1 MKRPT
6 EGVVAFPSVNLP
18 RPRRGSASSVSSTDI
33 PSPVSLFRAQAGA
46 GPRSR
51 TQSQSA
57 VRRPLQRH
65 TSNSSA
71 SLFFG
76 PSIPAPEAKSPT
88 RPTLRPN
95 HSAHRTQVKIG
106 NRHTYS
112 GNDIR
117 ATWEATPSKSPP
129 FNPLPNH
136 SEEDTDIDDF
146 FSGPSDSSFAFT
158 VIDSTPSRPRNPITF
173 LPKKYKPRDS
183 AVLFESDDD
192 RIPNVPEA
200 SSSLSTINSGD
211 PLVTPVYP
219 SLASGWPSRDGPL
232 FAGLDHDV
240 LSRDLDAYSR
250 SEADAFIMRLLTG
263 NTKPVHGKED
273 GSKRMPDTPV
283 KKLKTTHFVVERPWQ
298 SAFTRKIGSEEFD
311 YLAPPP
317 GRGGGKKTAPGKKP
331 RKSLPAAFP
340 ALSGGADGDSPTER
354 KDIKYA
360 GLGLGRPKENPKNT
374 KSVTGRTHWLMRRSS
389 SGAFSTVSSGSDT
402 SATATPTRPK
412 DKGMSYSWT
421 SPSSESLT

>member
-1 MKRPT
+1 M
-6 EGVVAFPSVNLP
+6 
-18 RPRRGSASSVSSTDI
+18 
-33 PSPVSLFRAQAGA
+33 
-46 GPRSR
+46 
-51 TQSQSA
+51 
-57 VRRPLQRH
+57 
-65 TSNSSA
+65 
-71 SLFFG
+71 
-76 PSIPAPEAKSPT
+76 
-88 RPTLRPN
+88 
-95 HSAHRTQVKIG
+95 G

-129 FNPLPNH
+129 FNPLPNY

-158 VIDSTPSRPRNPITF
+158 VIDSTPTRPRNPVTF

-192 RIPNVPEA
+192 RIPNMPGA

-211 PLVTPVYP
+211 GLITPVYP
-219 SLASGWPSRDGPL
+219 GLASGWPSRDGPL
-232 FAGLDHDV
+232 VAGHDND
-240 LSRDLDAYSR
+240 LFSRDPDAFCR

-263 NTKPVHGKED
+263 DTKLAHGKED

-283 KKLKTTHFVVERPWQ
+283 KKLKTTHFAVERPWQ

-317 GRGGGKKTAPGKKP
+317 GRGGGKKIAPGKKP
-331 RKSLPAAFP
+331 RKSLPAVFP
-340 ALSGGADGDSPTER
+340 AFSGKADAESPTER
-354 KDIKYA
+354 KDAKYA
-360 GLGLGRPKENPKNT
+360 GLGLGRPREDSKNL

-389 SGAFSTVSSGSDT
+389 SGAFSTISSGSDT
-402 SATATPTRPK
+402 SATATPTRAK
-412 DKGMSYSWT
+412 DKGVL
-421 SPSSESLT
+421 SSRALPRLSRSLRFAFDLR

>member
-6 EGVVAFPSVNLP
+6 GGAVAFPSVSHS
-18 RPRRGSASSVSSTDI
+18 RPRHGSTSSVSSTDI

-51 TQSQSA
+51 TKSQSA
-57 VRRPLQRH
+57 VRRPIQRH

-76 PSIPAPEAKSPT
+76 PSIPGPEAKSPT
-88 RPTLRPN
+88 RSALRSN
-95 HSAHRTQVKIG
+95 YSAHRTQVKVG

-129 FNPLPNH
+129 FNPLPNC

-192 RIPNVPEA
+192 RIPGMPGT
-200 SSSLSTINSGD
+200 STSLSTINSGD
-211 PLVTPVYP
+211 GIVTPIYP
-219 SLASGWPSRDGPL
+219 SQVSGWPSRDGPL
-232 FAGLDHDV
+232 VAGLDNDPFSHDP
-240 LSRDLDAYSR
+240 DAHSR

-263 NTKPVHGKED
+263 STKPVHGKEG

-283 KKLKTTHFVVERPWQ
+283 KKLKTTHFAVERPWQ

-317 GRGGGKKTAPGKKP
+317 GRGGGKKTGPSKKP

-340 ALSGGADGDSPTER
+340 ALSGGGDADSPTER
-354 KDIKYA
+354 KETKYA
-360 GLGLGRPKENPKNT
+360 GLGLGRPRENPKNT
-374 KSVTGRTHWLMRRSS
+374 KSTTGRTHWLMRRSS
-389 SGAFSTVSSGSDT
+389 SGAFSTISSGSDT
-402 SATATPTRPK
+402 SAGATPTRPQ
-412 DKGMSYSWT
+412 DKGTELPRPLALLSR
-421 SPSSESLT
+421 